1 MKQWDQT
8 KSIMYFFF
16 FFYMKQEKAKGTE
29 AKKIVS

>member
-29 AKKIVS
+29 AKKIAS

>member
-16 FFYMKQEKAKGTE
+16 SFYMKQEKAKGTE
-29 AKKIVS
+29 AKKIVN